1 MDAGQRDAL
10 MRLITYSSDLGSGL
24 GILVSNLEDT
34 FVPLPGLDMLEFIR
48 LGEEGLKRARTA
60 LTAGPRRSLA
70 SVKLLAP
77 IPEPK
82 RNVFCLGWNYADH
95 SKEAAHLRGQ
105 EAKLPERP
113 VFFTKV
119 TTTVNG
125 PYSDIP
131 VDARVSEQNDWEVEL
146 GVIIGATGK
155 NIPRERAL
163 EYVFGYTVINDVSAR
178 DVQTA
183 HGKQFF
189 KGKSLDGYCPMGP
202 CIVTRDEVPDPHH
215 LALRCRVNGDLKQDG
230 NTRDLLFSIP
240 AIIEWL
246 SLGLTLLPGDIIATG
261 TPSGVG
267 FARTPPEYLWPGD
280 VVECEVEG
288 IGTIRNRIV
297 ALRG

>member
-1 MDAGQRDAL
+1 
-10 MRLITYSSDLGSGL
+10 MRLITYASEQGPRLGVLAPDHDGEF
-24 GILVSNLEDT
+24 VSI
-34 FVPLPGLDMLEFIR
+34 PGLSLMEVIGQGAD
-48 LGEEGLKRARTA
+48 GLQRVRQAMTS
-60 LTAGPRRSLA
+60 GPRLPLSGVA
-70 SVKLLAP
+70 LLAP
-77 IPEPK
+77 IPELR

-95 SKEAAHLRGQ
+95 SKEAAHLRGK
-105 EAKLPERP
+105 ETKLPERP

-125 PYSDIP
+125 PFGDIP

-146 GVIIGATGK
+146 GVIIGTGGK
-155 NIPRERAL
+155 NIPRDKAL
-163 EYVFGYTVINDVSAR
+163 DHVFGYTVINDVSAR

-189 KGKSLDGYCPMGP
+189 KGKSLDGHCPMGP
-202 CIVTRDEVPDPHH
+202 WLVTKDEIADPHA
-215 LALRCRVNGDLKQDG
+215 LPLRCRVNGELKQEG
-230 NTRDLLFSIP
+230 NTRDLIFDIP

-246 SLGLTLLPGDIIATG
+246 SLGMTLLPGDVIATG

-288 IGTIRNRIV
+288 IGTIRNRVV
-297 ALRG
+297 AIG

>member
-1 MDAGQRDAL
+1 
-10 MRLITYSSDLGSGL
+10 MRLITYASGLDSGL
-24 GILVSNLEDT
+24 GILVPGQADT
-34 FVPLPGLDMLEFIR
+34 FVPVPGLGMLELIR
-48 LGEEGLKRARTA
+48 QGEGGLQRARAA
-60 LTAGPRRSLA
+60 LDAGTPRALA
-70 SVKLLAP
+70 AIVLSAP
-77 IPEPK
+77 IPEPR

-95 SKEAAHLRGQ
+95 SREAAHLRGK

-119 TTTVNG
+119 TTAVNG
-125 PYSDIP
+125 PFSDIP

-146 GVIIGATGK
+146 GVIIGRGGK
-155 NIPRERAL
+155 NIPREHAL
-163 EYVFGYTVINDVSAR
+163 EHVFGYTVINDVSAR

-202 CIVTRDEVPDPHH
+202 CLVTRDEVPDPHA
-215 LALRCRVNGDLKQDG
+215 LALRCRVNGELKQEG
-230 NTRDLLFSIP
+230 NTRDLIFDIP

-267 FARTPPEYLWPGD
+267 FARTPPEYLCPGD

-288 IGTIRNRIV
+288 IGLIRNRIV
-297 ALRG
+297 AV

>member
-1 MDAGQRDAL
+1 

-24 GILVSNLEDT
+24 GILVPGQEDA
-34 FVPLPGLDMLEFIR
+34 FVPVPCLDMLELIR
-48 LGEEGLKRARTA
+48 LGEEGLRRVREA
-60 LTAGPRRSLA
+60 LAAGPRRSLS
-70 SVKLLAP
+70 SVVLSAP
-77 IPEPK
+77 IPELR

-95 SKEAAHLRGQ
+95 SKEAAHLRGK
-105 EAKLPERP
+105 ETKLPERP

-125 PYSDIP
+125 PYSDIS

-146 GVIIGATGK
+146 GVIIGTAGK

-163 EYVFGYTVINDVSAR
+163 EHVFGYTVINDVSAR
-178 DVQTA
+178 DVQIA

-202 CIVTRDEVPDPHH
+202 CIVTRDEVSDPHA
-215 LALRCRVNGDLKQDG
+215 LPLRCRVNGELKQEG
-230 NTRDLLFSIP
+230 NTRDLVFDIP

-246 SLGLTLLPGDIIATG
+246 SLGLTLLPGDVIATG

-288 IGTIRNRIV
+288 IGLIRNRIV
-297 ALRG
+297 AIK

>member
-1 MDAGQRDAL
+1 
-10 MRLITYSSDLGSGL
+10 MRLITYSSDLDSGL
-24 GILVSNLEDT
+24 GLLVPGREDT
-34 FVPLPGLDMLEFIR
+34 FVPVPGLDMLGLIR
-48 LGEEGLKRARTA
+48 LGEVGLQRAREA
-60 LTAGPRRSLA
+60 LTTGHGRPLGSIH
-70 SVKLLAP
+70 LLAP
-77 IPEPK
+77 IPELR

-105 EAKLPERP
+105 ETKLPERP
-113 VFFTKV
+113 VFFTKA

-131 VDARVSEQNDWEVEL
+131 VDANVTEQNDWEVEL
-146 GVIIGATGK
+146 GVIIGTGGK
-155 NIPRERAL
+155 NLSREQAL
-163 EYVFGYTVINDVSAR
+163 DHVFGYTVLNDVSAR

-202 CIVTRDEVPDPHH
+202 CLVTRDEVPDPHA
-215 LALRCRVNGDLKQDG
+215 LPLRCRVNGELKQEG
-230 NTRDLLFSIP
+230 NTRDLIFNIP

-246 SLGLTLLPGDIIATG
+246 SKGMTLLPGDVIATG

-280 VVECEVEG
+280 VVECEIEG
-288 IGTIRNRIV
+288 IGLLRNRIV
-297 ALRG
+297 SV

>member
-1 MDAGQRDAL
+1 
-10 MRLITYSSDLGSGL
+10 MRFITYSSDLDSGL
-24 GILVSNLEDT
+24 GVLVPGEPDL
-34 FVPLPGLDMLEFIR
+34 FVSVPGLAMLGLIR
-48 LGEEGLKRARTA
+48 LGEEGLKRAHGA
-60 LTAGPRRSLA
+60 LMAGPKRSLA
-70 SVKLLAP
+70 SVTLSAP
-77 IPEPK
+77 IPELR
-82 RNVFCLGWNYADH
+82 RNVFCLGWNYAEH
-95 SKEAAHLRGQ
+95 SKEAAHLRGKDV
-105 EAKLPERP
+105 KLPERP
-113 VFFTKV
+113 VFFTKA

-146 GVIIGATGK
+146 GVIIGTVGK

-163 EYVFGYTVINDVSAR
+163 EHIFGYTVINDVSAR

-202 CIVTRDEVPDPHH
+202 WIVTRDEVLDPHA
-215 LALRCRVNGDLKQDG
+215 LPLRCRVNGELKQEG
-230 NTRDLLFSIP
+230 NTKDLIFDIP
-240 AIIEWL
+240 AIITWL
-246 SLGLTLLPGDIIATG
+246 SLGLTLLPGDVIATG

-288 IGTIRNRIV
+288 IGLIRNRIV
-297 ALRG
+297 SA

>member
-1 MDAGQRDAL
+1 
-10 MRLITYSSDLGSGL
+10 MRLITYVSEQGSGL
-24 GILVSNLEDT
+24 GVLMPGREDT
-34 FVPLPGLDMLEFIR
+34 FVPVPDLDMLALIR
-48 LGEEGLKRARTA
+48 LGEVGLERVRAVLA
-60 LTAGPRRSLA
+60 AGSGRPLA
-70 SVKLLAP
+70 SVTLSAP
-77 IPEPK
+77 IPELR

-95 SKEAAHLRGQ
+95 SKEAAHLRGK
-105 EAKLPERP
+105 ETKLPERP

-125 PYSDIP
+125 PFSDIP

-146 GVIIGATGK
+146 GVIIGTGGK

-163 EYVFGYTVINDVSAR
+163 EHVFGYTVINDVSAR

-202 CIVTRDEVPDPHH
+202 CLVTRDEVSDPH
-215 LALRCRVNGDLKQDG
+215 ALNLCCRVNGELKQEG
-230 NTRDLLFSIP
+230 NTRDLIFDIP

-246 SLGLTLLPGDIIATG
+246 SLGLTLLPGDVIATG

-288 IGTIRNRIV
+288 IGLIRNRV
-297 ALRG
+297 MAV